1 MTFCSRLNF
10 SNAKVMNPIL
20 NKISYFFYVII
31 QTVSAIAVDEFVTD
45 KTAANA
51 PMQFET

>member
-20 NKISYFFYVII
+20 NKLFFYVII